1 MDVWITLVQEFE
13 QLEKEKKERSAVE
26 AKRLKATTHTLR
38 EQMSQT
44 IRERRA
50 TQGSA
55 TPSDS
60 SPGEGSQ
67 SVSTA
72 VAFKDRR
79 RTGNFAVEGDKAFA
93 SQRRTVDKVLDTLS
107 ASDGAI
113 VNRISDV
120 ENGKMDR
127 WEEMERKKMDRL
139 EELEHKKMEVFREV
153 VGGRAQSQE
162 NELRELVREQGERM
176 EKGFQEQGEKI
187 QRQGERIQ
195 QQGERIEKGFEQLMS
210 AILQQPR

>member
-1 MDVWITLVQEFE
+1 
-13 QLEKEKKERSAVE
+13 
-26 AKRLKATTHTLR
+26 
-38 EQMSQT
+38 
-44 IRERRA
+44 
-50 TQGSA
+50 
-55 TPSDS
+55 
-60 SPGEGSQ
+60 
-67 SVSTA
+67 
-72 VAFKDRR
+72 
-79 RTGNFAVEGDKAFA
+79 
-93 SQRRTVDKVLDTLS
+93 
-107 ASDGAI
+107 
-113 VNRISDV
+113 
-120 ENGKMDR
+120 MDR

-176 EKGFQEQGEKI
+176 EKGFQEQGGKI